1 MDNIIQLIEIFAF
14 ITGLAYII
22 LEIKQKNVMWY
33 LGIATG
39 AACAFSFGVQHL
51 YASMGLNIY
60 YIFVSFWGLYQWKNA
75 RRCLDEAGREN
86 MVHLN
91 RISSKVVIVSA
102 AIFVL
107 CTAALILLLEWT
119 GDSESS
125 MDAIVT
131 VLSAVA
137 TYWLAKSYIQQWLLW
152 IVADIL
158 SGLLCLTVG
167 MYWMAVLY
175 LFYTLSAVYGYYY
188 WNQKGVYIRK

>member
-1 MDNIIQLIEIFAF
+1 
-14 ITGLAYII
+14 
-22 LEIKQKNVMWY
+22 MWY

-39 AACAFSFGVQHL
+39 AACAFSFALQHL

-60 YIFVSFWGLYQWKNA
+60 YVFVSFWGLYQWQKD
-75 RRCLDEAGREN
+75 RRCLNEADREN

-91 RISSKVVIVSA
+91 RISSDVLIVSVA
-102 AIFVL
+102 VFVFGVISLIF
-107 CTAALILLLEWT
+107 LLEWI

-188 WNQKGVYIRK
+188 WDQKGVYIRK

>member
-1 MDNIIQLIEIFAF
+1 
-14 ITGLAYII
+14 
-22 LEIKQKNVMWY
+22 MWY

-39 AACAFSFGVQHL
+39 ATCAFSFAVQHL

-60 YIFVSFWGLYQWKNA
+60 YVFVSFWGLFQWKNA
-75 RRCLDEAGREN
+75 RRCLDEACREN
-86 MVHLN
+86 MVHLH
-91 RISSKVVIVSA
+91 RISSKVVIVSVA
-102 AIFVL
+102 VFVFGAIF
-107 CTAALILLLEWT
+107 LIFLLEWT

-152 IVADIL
+152 IVADLL

-188 WNQKGVYIRK
+188 WDQKGVYIRK

>member
-1 MDNIIQLIEIFAF
+1 
-14 ITGLAYII
+14 
-22 LEIKQKNVMWY
+22 MWY

-60 YIFVSFWGLYQWKNA
+60 YVFVSFWGLYQWENA

-86 MVHLN
+86 MIHLN

-107 CTAALILLLEWT
+107 CTAALILLLEWI

-175 LFYTLSAVYGYYY
+175 LFYALSAVYGYYY

>member
-1 MDNIIQLIEIFAF
+1 
-14 ITGLAYII
+14 
-22 LEIKQKNVMWY
+22 
-33 LGIATG
+33 
-39 AACAFSFGVQHL
+39 
-51 YASMGLNIY
+51 
-60 YIFVSFWGLYQWKNA
+60 
-75 RRCLDEAGREN
+75 

-91 RISSKVVIVSA
+91 RISSKVVIVSVA
-102 AIFVL
+102 VFVLGAIF
-107 CTAALILLLEWT
+107 LIFLLEWT

-152 IVADIL
+152 IVADLL

-188 WNQKGVYIRK
+188 WDQKGVYIRK

>member
-1 MDNIIQLIEIFAF
+1 MDKIIQLIEISAF

-39 AACAFSFGVQHL
+39 AACAFSFAVQHL

-60 YIFVSFWGLYQWKNA
+60 YVFVSFWGLYQWENA

-86 MVHLN
+86 MIHLN

-107 CTAALILLLEWT
+107 CTAALILLLEWI

-175 LFYTLSAVYGYYY
+175 LFYALSAVYGYYY

>member
-60 YIFVSFWGLYQWKNA
+60 YVFVF
-75 RRCLDEAGREN
+75 
-86 MVHLN
+86 
-91 RISSKVVIVSA
+91 
-102 AIFVL
+102 
-107 CTAALILLLEWT
+107 LLEWT

-152 IVADIL
+152 IVADVL

-188 WNQKGVYIRK
+188 WDQKGVYIRK